1 MAPEFEVYQGNDD
14 QFYFRLR
21 AANNEIVLTSEGY
34 VSKDGCLNG
43 VDSVKS
49 NAPMVEHFQKK
60 QSSDNQYYF
69 LLVAANGKTIGS
81 SEMYTTEAARD
92 HGIEVVHDVAP
103 QAHVEILAEIH

>member
-1 MAPEFEVYQGNDD
+1 MAPEFEVFKGNDN

-43 VDSVKS
+43 VKSVKS
-49 NAPMVEHFQKK
+49 NAPIVEHYQKK
-60 QSSDNQYYF
+60 KSSNNQYYF
-69 LLVAANGKTIGS
+69 LLVAANGQIVGN
-81 SEMYTTEAARD
+81 SEMYTTAAARD

-103 QAHVEILAEIH
+103 QARVEILAEIH